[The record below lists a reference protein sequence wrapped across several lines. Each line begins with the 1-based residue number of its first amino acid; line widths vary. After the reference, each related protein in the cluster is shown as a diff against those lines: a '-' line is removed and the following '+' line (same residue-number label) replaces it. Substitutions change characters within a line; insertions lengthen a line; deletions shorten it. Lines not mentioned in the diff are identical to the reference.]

1 MRIHKSILS
10 LVLIVSFHSQIF
22 RAQASDESAGLPPMP
37 PGFESAEKAM
47 QAVLSGKVP
56 VIQPPSPLP
65 DSIVEEKGIVYCGR
79 GGKEMKLDLYYPKDL
94 KEPVPGVVGIH
105 GGGWSKG
112 SRDDY
117 KYYAIVLAQEGYVA
131 ATISYRLS
139 GEAKFPAAVED
150 CKAAVRWMRANA
162 EKYQI
167 DPERIGVV
175 GGSAGGHLSLMV
187 GYVSEVPE
195 LEGEDCHPDESS
207 RVQAVVNF
215 YGPTDLTTEYAR
227 NRGEVKSF
235 LGIDSYDENPKPFEM
250 GSPLYHLTEDD
261 PPTLTFH
268 GTIDELVPLSQAE
281 RLHEKLDELGI
292 PNVYDP
298 FPGWPHSMDIAKP
311 VNDRCLYRIKKFLAE
326 HLSKID

>member
-1 MRIHKSILS
+1 MRITKVLYS
-10 LVLIVSFHSQIF
+10 LLLISFTLAATAEES
-22 RAQASDESAGLPPMP
+22 SDLPPMP
-37 PGFESAEKAM
+37 PGFESAGEAM
-47 QAVLSGKVP
+47 QAVLSGKVAA
-56 VIQPPSPLP
+56 IQPPSPLP
-65 DSIVEEKGIVYCGR
+65 DSIVEEKGIVYCER
-79 GGKEMKLDLYYPKDL
+79 DEKEMKLDLYYPKDL
-94 KEPVPGVVGIH
+94 KEPVPGMICIH

-112 SRDDY
+112 NRNDY
-117 KYYAIVLAQEGYVA
+117 KFYSILLAEEGYVA

-162 EKYQI
+162 EKYHI
-167 DPERIGVV
+167 DPERIGVI

-187 GYVSEVPE
+187 GYSSDVPE
-195 LEGEDCHPDESS
+195 LDGEGCHLDPSS

-227 NRGEVKSF
+227 NRGEVTGF
-235 LGIDSYDENPKPFEM
+235 LGEKSYDKNPKPFEM
-250 GSPLYHLTEDD
+250 ASPLHHLTKDD

-298 FPGWPHSMDIAKP
+298 FPGWPHAMDIAKP
-311 VNDRCLYRIKKFLAE
+311 VNDRCVYQIKRFLAE
-326 HLSKID
+326 HLKKDGD